1 MKKGDF
7 VEVHSDNTLIGTQIG
22 RFVSDDGDTVSVLL
36 NILNFGAIVFN
47 NIPKE
52 IVTPY
57 ISMQEE

>member
-1 MKKGDF
+1 MKEGDF
-7 VEVHSDNTLIGTQIG
+7 VEVHSDNAMIGTQIG

-36 NILNFGAIVFN
+36 NILNFGSVVFN

-57 ISMQEE
+57 ISIQKE